1 MLSKSDKQ
9 YIKIA
14 IKDAILSAIS
24 LPTDTN
30 NTVETTSISGSN
42 VQEITK
48 DPSVQ
53 AAHDTEAELLRQ
65 MANPRMVLVRGKKTT
80 QLVNQTKDS
89 LDSIRAY
96 MNDRNQFGT
105 SKIIR

>member
-9 YIKIA
+9 YIK
-14 IKDAILSAIS
+14 DAILSAVS
-24 LPTDTN
+24 LPIDTN
-30 NTVETTSISGSN
+30 NTVEATSTSDSN
-42 VQEITK
+42 VHEITK

-65 MANPRMVLVRGKKTT
+65 MTNPRMVIVRGKRTT
-80 QLVNQTKDS
+80 QLINQTKES